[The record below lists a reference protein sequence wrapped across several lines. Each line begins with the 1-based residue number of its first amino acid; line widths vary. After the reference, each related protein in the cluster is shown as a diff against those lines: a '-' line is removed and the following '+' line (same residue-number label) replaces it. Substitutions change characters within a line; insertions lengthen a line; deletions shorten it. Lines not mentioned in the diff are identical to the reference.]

1 MLGHYE
7 ICDRLSDRS
16 RFERLHSRLECLYL
30 EMVEIGDL
38 LVKARAEAQDAT
50 ECFAKNLVG
59 VHTAAQ
65 WAELQRFW

>member
-1 MLGHYE
+1 
-7 ICDRLSDRS
+7 
-16 RFERLHSRLECLYL
+16 
-30 EMVEIGDL
+30 MVEIGDL